1 MHFLNQLDRTKIDT
15 AVLSEVLP
23 GLLQK
28 SGYRQDLSVTFCGK
42 SRIQTL
48 NRKFRGQNQPTD
60 ILSFASGDLVIAPAL
75 AKLNARKY
83 HNTLTG
89 ELLYLII
96 HGLCHLQGY
105 DHADR
110 QTTAR
115 MRQAE
120 DKLLAY
126 VQKKYNIHLTGRIN
140 AAA

>member
-1 MHFLNQLDRTKIDT
+1 MYFLNQLDRIKIETD
-15 AVLSEVLP
+15 VLSAVLP
-23 GLLQK
+23 GLLKK
-28 SGYRQDLSVTFCGK
+28 SGYRQDLSVTFCGRD
-42 SRIQTL
+42 RIRAL
-48 NRKFRGQNQPTD
+48 NRKFRGQNRPTD

-75 AKLNARKY
+75 AKINARKY

-105 DHADR
+105 DHTDR
-110 QTTAR
+110 RSTAR

-126 VQKKYNIHLTGRIN
+126 VRKKYNIHLRGRIN
-140 AAA
+140 AVS